1 MREAIAAFG
10 RGECFVECFLAT
22 PRHVE
27 TQCLADEF
35 GNVRVISTRDC
46 SLQRR
51 NQKVVEEAPAPTITA
66 DQQRRIEEASI
77 AILREADYVGAGTC
91 EFLIDGDRVTF
102 LEVNTRIQVE
112 HTVTE
117 EVSGVD
123 LIAAMIAISAGA
135 RLGKSPE
142 IRGHS
147 FEFRINAEDVAE
159 NFSPAPG
166 MITRIVWPTGPGVR
180 VDSGYRAGDTVPAF
194 YDSLIAK
201 LIVTGESREVALHR
215 ARRAIADTV
224 IEGVPTTLDFHRR
237 IIQDPILSEDD
248 GRAIYTGWID
258 AHYRHDS
265 ASTGRPAPELPPEL
279 HRIVVEVDGR
289 RLTVVLPKETSAAWS
304 DGVSASDDSNTT
316 GPSLATSPE
325 VVTSP
330 MGGSVVRIVASEG
343 DRIEAG
349 DTVLILEAMKMER
362 AVNAPHAGIVSD
374 LRLTVGEQVLPNS
387 PICRIAVQRER

>member
-1 MREAIAAFG
+1 M
-10 RGECFVECFLAT
+10 
-22 PRHVE
+22 
-27 TQCLADEF
+27 
-35 GNVRVISTRDC
+35 
-46 SLQRR
+46 
-51 NQKVVEEAPAPTITA
+51 
-66 DQQRRIEEASI
+66 
-77 AILREADYVGAGTC
+77 GAGTC

-194 YDSLIAK
+194 YYLLIAK

-265 ASTGRPAPELPPEL
+265 ASTGRPAPSSLLNCTASWWRSTGEGSPSYYQRRPPPPGQTKFLHLMTRIRPGHLWPPRQKSLP
-279 HRIVVEVDGR
+279 H
-289 RLTVVLPKETSAAWS
+289 
-304 DGVSASDDSNTT
+304 
-316 GPSLATSPE
+316 
-325 VVTSP
+325 P

-349 DTVLILEAMKMER
+349 DTGSNPRGDENRTGSKCPAR
-362 AVNAPHAGIVSD
+362 WH
-374 LRLTVGEQVLPNS
+374 RFRS
-387 PICRIAVQRER
+387 PAHRR